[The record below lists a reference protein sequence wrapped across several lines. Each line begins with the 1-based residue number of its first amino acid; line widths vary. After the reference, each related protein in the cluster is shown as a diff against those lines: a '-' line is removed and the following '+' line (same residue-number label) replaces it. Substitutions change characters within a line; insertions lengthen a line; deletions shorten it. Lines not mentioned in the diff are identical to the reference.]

1 MKVKETAVA
10 SCFQNKTEGQCR
22 RGKEVPSVKGAF
34 AHAGA
39 HISSASY
46 SEGLEVGASFVPRN
60 PRLG

>member
-1 MKVKETAVA
+1 MLPV
-10 SCFQNKTEGQCR
+10 FKTKPEGQCR